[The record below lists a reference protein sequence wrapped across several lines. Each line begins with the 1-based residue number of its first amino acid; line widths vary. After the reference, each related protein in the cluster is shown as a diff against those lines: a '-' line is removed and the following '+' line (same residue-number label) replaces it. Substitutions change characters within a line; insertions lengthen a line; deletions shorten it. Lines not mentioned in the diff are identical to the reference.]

1 MATRTTAKMSQPW
14 LVRGFVVVV
23 TLIALIVLQTHG
35 SDVSNVFPKRALE
48 QDPSETASN
57 NDNDEKLQL
66 QRKLE
71 ILEIYNTGDVE
82 HHNTKGSLGAHL
94 KGVMDISKEWGMPL
108 HVQDAGLFHSAF
120 GTEAFD
126 HQCITDADRTIV
138 REVIGEEAEAL
149 AWIFGNMN
157 RSIFEQ
163 QVKHMLE
170 MQNNNENVGEN
181 NDLGHDEDFEERRNV
196 SLQCSMTGDS
206 DRALANRKA
215 YASPAHCELLVSRR
229 QMRELAAIT
238 AANTLELAPQ
248 GLLVASY

>member
-1 MATRTTAKMSQPW
+1 MATRATAKMSQPW

-35 SDVSNVFPKRALE
+35 SDVSNVFPKGALE
-48 QDPSETASN
+48 QEPNTNVGWERDPSETASN

-94 KGVMDISKEWGMPL
+94 KGVMDILKEWGMPL
-108 HVQDAGLFHSAF
+108 HVRDAGLFHSIF

-126 HQCITDADRTIV
+126 HQCIPDADRTIV

-163 QVKHMLE
+163 QVKQMLE

-181 NDLGHDEDFEERRNV
+181 NELGHDEDFEERRNV
-196 SLQCSMTGDS
+196 SLQCSMAGDS
-206 DRALANRKA
+206 DRAWANRKA
-215 YASPAHCELLVSRR
+215 YASPAHCELLVSGRCVNWLPSQLPTR
-229 QMRELAAIT
+229 W
-238 AANTLELAPQ
+238 N
-248 GLLVASY
+248 